1 MRKILFALALL
12 SLSSTSFAD
21 DDWDDVE
28 FCQVKLK
35 DSFTFEAKYC
45 DDCDDNSLKNL
56 SLRTE
61 DVDLDDEVIYLKAY
75 KNTGLYAIWSADE
88 DVDALFNERDLNED
102 STYKIWFKF
111 DYLNKS
117 RKNFKA
123 NLQYKIYSNG
133 VLINSETKNNYE
145 FKHMSNKSHVFF
157 EQDDELFELKCNP
170 DPTPEPPPEPDLIVP
185 NDVCEQFPEPIQGWK
200 DSQSKLV
207 VTNNEVRVTGWSDGY
222 LADSKNNYT
231 YKQNWDGGSEW
242 STLRIGFDKGEQASH
257 LYQDKTPLVCNGNL
271 GCFPGDGLAGDGS
284 LAGEDGLVDSRKAQV
299 PTPIAVEFNSSRNL
313 TIRMQNTDAN
323 FYGKVCS
330 STSQVCSFKEDGD
343 NVVISLKKDLNNLDV
358 NGYNTD
364 KTVELKLEGEL
375 RIKNFKYDAGG
386 HLSLYFADNVN
397 LTIERFVNS
406 GASPKLIF
414 GSDVV
419 WNVVGT
425 NQALGSFSN
434 PDFKLQDA
442 YFEYRTA
449 SSELVLPTI
458 YGPQASFHFKTA
470 SGEVFKGFIL
480 AKSILLDTSEKIY
493 GAITSLWLDMRGS
506 TKIEKPKYPESCWVP
521 PEPQQCT
528 YLPKETFD
536 NGSVLTNWSVM
547 GFGDSVDPKIHGGKF
562 RLNDDRTRQATASAY
577 NYIFPSDQ
585 NYLEIEFDHYAY
597 SSRSG
602 GGDGIALVIS
612 DANVPPKTGAFGGPL
627 GYGMKL
633 KKYHGG
639 EVSSDVEGFAGGW
652 LGIGID
658 EYGNFYQ
665 EGGETRPNGKGK
677 PDNVGIRGSG
687 AQDNQGK
694 WLKGYG
700 YVKGKQFSSSI
711 DNRQNLHRYKI
722 TLNSRDGQRLMLKVE
737 RKVDNQNWK
746 TVISD
751 FDVRKEG
758 HFSQAPTNFRL
769 SVTASTGAATNFHEV
784 DNFQVCADKYSR
796 LTDGIH
802 HFEFD
807 YSGSGSTCQASDVTL
822 RACMNESC
830 SEQYPRDAYD
840 DGSLTPLS
848 VTLLPSVGNNV
859 ANWVGGTNVQ
869 FENETQLELQGSRA
883 GDVTLGIDQ
892 SSVPQFGF
900 EGARCRI
907 NGGPLSANNCNV
919 TFASN
924 VLAVNVNDV
933 VASRETTGE
942 DYLSFC
948 STRTEDGGESRG
960 VNMSIDYEV
969 APVDSSQPVVI
980 SYKKKVKDQAVEW
993 SSDIELTR
1001 ANKYL
1006 PNVYFDDEG
1015 KAFFKLRY
1023 AEAGKVKL
1031 KASVEGVDDSDGF
1044 GSFVSFPSKLKV
1056 TAKSGDKSGEC
1067 TNSENGCSSGFVAAG
1082 EVFELTISALQDDG
1096 SVAENY
1102 QEKTITVSNKVK
1114 YPSNGSLAKLLNEKL
1129 PESSK
1134 WSRGSV
1140 TFDQS
1145 VSEVGAFELIAE
1157 APVAK
1162 DENGDDIGTSL
1173 YLGSKAF
1180 KIADGKSTIG
1190 RFYPDYFKVTGTEW
1204 AYPDNQNDSAYMGQ
1218 NFASVKFEVTAY
1230 NADGYATQNYGS
1242 FADSLKADLHLAG
1255 GYSDRLSILDSDLTS
1270 KNWSGAIW
1278 SKTWV
1283 NSVDWSKASNLDG
1296 PFNSKVSTDSS
1307 TESSI
1312 ALSLNNTASTKT
1324 AHIDPTLFLTEGH
1337 DGKQSRT
1344 VEQQLLSQPDV
1355 RYGRMVLD
1363 DIGGRQGDTLSIPLK
1378 VEYWNKNRFVVNS
1391 EDNRTA
1397 VSAVEQG
1404 DDKLIWSSPGGVT
1417 ACDINIQV
1425 LDSADSETS
1434 SAKVTGGIL
1443 PNANRERLTA
1453 VQGCDNEVRQQSQVW
1468 LDLDDSE
1475 NGLPWLKYDWDNDGS
1490 EENPSSVVTFG
1501 IHRGNDRVIYRGE
1514 PGLTGQ

>member
-45 DDCDDNSLKNL
+45 DDCDDDDSFSLLYSESK
-56 SLRTE
+56 
-61 DVDLDDEVIYLKAY
+61 DIDLDDEAIYLKAFS
-75 KNTGLYAIWSADE
+75 NNGNYALWSADD
-88 DVDALFNERDLNED
+88 DVHGLFNELNLSDEKE
-102 STYKIWFKF
+102 YKIRFQF
-111 DYLNKS
+111 DYIAKGPGRL
-117 RKNFKA
+117 FWA
-123 NLQYKIYSNG
+123 DVYYKLYSNG
-133 VLINSETKNNYE
+133 HLINSGSKRNYP
-145 FKHMSNKSHVFF
+145 FYRMSNKSYVLF
-157 EQDDELFELKCNP
+157 ERDDELFDLNCNP
-170 DPTPEPPPEPDLIVP
+170 APPPEPTPEPEITVPEQ
-185 NDVCEQFPEPIQGWK
+185 VCEAFPEPMQGWK
-200 DSQSKLV
+200 NEVSQLI
-207 VTNNEVRVTGWSDGY
+207 VTNSTVGTLGWSPEYVSDR
-222 LADSKNNYT
+222 
-231 YKQNWDGGSEW
+231 QNIYEYSNSNGQSWD
-242 STLRIGFDKGEQASH
+242 TLRVGFDEGEGAWQ
-257 LYQDKTPLVCNGNL
+257 LYENSRSTICDDRM
-271 GCFPGDGLAGDGS
+271 GCYPGDAQPDGN
-284 LAGEDGLVDSRKAQV
+284 DGLIEKRKAQ
-299 PTPIAVEFNSSRNL
+299 TPAPVNASFDSSQDL
-313 TIRMQNTDAN
+313 IIRTQDTDSN
-323 FYGKVCS
+323 YYGKVCS
-330 STSQVCSFKEDGD
+330 STSTLCEYSNLNDK
-343 NVVISLKKDLNNLDV
+343 VVIRLKSDLNSLNI
-358 NGYNTD
+358 NGYGSE
-364 KTVELKLEGEL
+364 KSVELQIDGTRE
-375 RIKNFKYDAGG
+375 IKNFAYDAGNN
-386 HLSLYFADNVN
+386 LSLYFSDDAK
-397 LTIERFVNS
+397 LTVKTFRNTGS
-406 GASPKLIF
+406 DPKFIF
-414 GSDVV
+414 GSDVIF
-419 WNVVGT
+419 NVVGT
-425 NQALGSFSN
+425 NQPVGPVTSA
-434 PDFKLQDA
+434 DFKLEDA
-442 YFEYRTA
+442 HFDYRTFKD
-449 SSELVLPTI
+449 ELVLPVI
-458 YGPQASFHFKTA
+458 YGPEASVHFKTD
-470 SGEVFKGFIL
+470 SGQVFKGFIL
-480 AKSILLDTSEKIY
+480 AKSIMLDTSEHIY
-493 GAITSLWLDMRGS
+493 GAITSLRLDMRGS

-597 SSRSG
+597 GSNRG

-633 KKYHGG
+633 KKNHGG

-658 EYGNFYQ
+658 EYGNFYR
-665 EGGETRPNGKGK
+665 EGGETIPNRNGRP
-677 PDNVGIRGSG
+677 DSVGIRGSG

-694 WLKGYG
+694 WLKGYA
-700 YVKGKQFSSSI
+700 YVDGTQFSSSI
-711 DNRQNLHRYKI
+711 DNHNDLHRYKI
-722 TLNSRDGQRLMLKVE
+722 TLNSRDGQHMMLKVE
-737 RKVDNQNWK
+737 RSVNGGEWN

-751 FDVRKEG
+751 FDVRTEG

-848 VTLLPSVGNNV
+848 VTLLPSAGNNV

-933 VASRETTGE
+933 VASRETAGE

-993 SSDIELTR
+993 SSDLELTR

-1114 YPSNGSLAKLLNEKL
+1114 YPSNGSLTKLLNERL
-1129 PESSK
+1129 PESSN
-1134 WSRGSV
+1134 WSGGSV

-1283 NSVDWSKASNLDG
+1283 NSVDWSKAANLDG

-1324 AHIDPTLFLTEGH
+1324 AHIDPTLFLTEG
-1337 DGKQSRT
+1337 DGGKQSRT

-1391 EDNRTA
+1391 KDNRTA
-1397 VSAVEQG
+1397 ISAVEQG
-1404 DDKLIWSSPGGVT
+1404 NDKLIWSSPDGVT
-1417 ACDINIQV
+1417 ACDINIRI

-1434 SAKVTGGIL
+1434 SAKVTDGML
-1443 PNANRERLTA
+1443 PNTNRERLTA
-1453 VQGCDNEVRQQSQVW
+1453 VQGCENEVRQQSQVW
-1468 LDLDDSE
+1468 LDLDDSA
-1475 NGLPWLKYDWDNDGS
+1475 NGLPWLKYDWDKDGS

>member
-1 MRKILFALALL
+1 MNNKKSTFVALALATFF
-12 SLSSTSFAD
+12 SSGVTALESQLPAN
-21 DDWDDVE
+21 V
-28 FCQVKLK
+28 CQL
-35 DSFTFEAKYC
+35 
-45 DDCDDNSLKNL
+45 
-56 SLRTE
+56 
-61 DVDLDDEVIYLKAY
+61 
-75 KNTGLYAIWSADE
+75 
-88 DVDALFNERDLNED
+88 
-102 STYKIWFKF
+102 
-111 DYLNKS
+111 
-117 RKNFKA
+117 
-123 NLQYKIYSNG
+123 
-133 VLINSETKNNYE
+133 
-145 FKHMSNKSHVFF
+145 
-157 EQDDELFELKCNP
+157 
-170 DPTPEPPPEPDLIVP
+170 
-185 NDVCEQFPEPIQGWK
+185 FPEPIQGWK
-200 DSQSKLV
+200 GSTSRLNI
-207 VTNNEVRVTGWSDGY
+207 TNDTAHATGWSSEY
-222 LADSKNNYT
+222 LADNANIYNYQ
-231 YKQNWDGGSEW
+231 QNWQGGANW
-242 STLRIGFDKGEQASH
+242 DNLRVGFDEGGNSWQLYKNPAASS
-257 LYQDKTPLVCNGNL
+257 CNGY
-271 GCFPGDGLAGDGS
+271 GCFPADGVSGDGVEVGK
-284 LAGEDGLVDSRKAQV
+284 DGLVESRKAET
-299 PTPIAVEFNSSRNL
+299 PTNITPNFGSLSLDINPDKTDSWFFKKYKIEEFCDDNPSICRYESRWFRPKEAEVTVLSSLKNL
-313 TIRMQNTDAN
+313 TINNYGASFDKLTVVIADGVQVESVNISRGDNVIFQTLNNSTVTFGNWKEATGATVYFFGNNSRINIVNSFNMANKMKVANTNSVTLYAPTGDINFSTANDN
-323 FYGKVCS
+323 FYGFVLGKTVS
-330 STSQVCSFKEDGD
+330 FENPITVHGAVTSQNLTMKN
-343 NVVISLKKDLNNLDV
+343 NVVIQKPDYSCAPPPPVQQCSLLP
-358 NGYNTD
+358 
-364 KTVELKLEGEL
+364 EE
-375 RIKNFKYDAGG
+375 NF
-386 HLSLYFADNVN
+386 
-397 LTIERFVNS
+397 NS
-406 GASPKLIF
+406 G
-414 GSDVV
+414 
-419 WNVVGT
+419 
-425 NQALGSFSN
+425 
-434 PDFKLQDA
+434 
-442 YFEYRTA
+442 
-449 SSELVLPTI
+449 
-458 YGPQASFHFKTA
+458 
-470 SGEVFKGFIL
+470 
-480 AKSILLDTSEKIY
+480 
-493 GAITSLWLDMRGS
+493 SLS
-506 TKIEKPKYPESCWVP
+506 
-521 PEPQQCT
+521 
-528 YLPKETFD
+528 
-536 NGSVLTNWSVM
+536 NWSVM
-547 GFGDSVDPKIHGGKF
+547 GFGNSIDPEIHNNRF
-562 RLNDDRTRQATASAY
+562 RLNANRQRQATASAY

-597 SSRSG
+597 GGGNG

-633 KKYHGG
+633 KKNHGG

-658 EYGNFYQ
+658 EYGNFYR
-665 EGGETRPNGKGK
+665 EGGETIPNRNGK

-687 AQDNQGK
+687 SQDNQGK

-769 SVTASTGAATNFHEV
+769 SVTASTGAATNYHEV

-848 VTLLPSVGNNV
+848 VTLLPSTGNNV

-969 APVDSSQPVVI
+969 APIDSSQPVVI

-993 SSDIELTR
+993 SSNVELTR

-1023 AEAGKVKL
+1023 SEAGKVKL

-1082 EVFELTISALQDDG
+1082 EVFELTISALQDDDT
-1096 SVAENY
+1096 VAENY

-1145 VSEVGAFELIAE
+1145 VSEVGVFELIAE

-1173 YLGSKAF
+1173 YLGSNAF
-1180 KIADGKSTIG
+1180 KIADGKTTIG

-1204 AYPDNQNDSAYMGQ
+1204 TYPDNQNGSVYMGQ
-1218 NFASVKFEVTAY
+1218 NFESVKFEVTAY
-1230 NADGYATQNYGS
+1230 NAEGYATQNYGD

-1255 GYSDRLSILDSDLTS
+1255 SFSDRLSILDSDLTS

-1283 NSVDWSKASNLDG
+1283 NSVDWSKAANLDG

-1312 ALSLNNTASTKT
+1312 ALSLNKTASTKT
-1324 AHIDPTLFLTEGH
+1324 AHIDPTLFLTEGN

-1391 EDNRTA
+1391 KDNRTA
-1397 VSAVEQG
+1397 ISAVEQG
-1404 DDKLIWSSPGGVT
+1404 NDKLIWSSPDGVT
-1417 ACDINIQV
+1417 ACDINIRI
-1425 LDSADSETS
+1425 LDSTDTETS
-1434 SAKVTGGIL
+1434 SAKVIDGML
-1443 PNANRERLTA
+1443 PNTNRERLTA

>member
-45 DDCDDNSLKNL
+45 DDCDDDDSFSLLYSESK
-56 SLRTE
+56 
-61 DVDLDDEVIYLKAY
+61 DIDLDDEAIYLKAFS
-75 KNTGLYAIWSADE
+75 NDGNYALWSADD
-88 DVDALFNERDLNED
+88 DVHGLFNELNLSDEKE
-102 STYKIWFKF
+102 YKIRFQF
-111 DYLNKS
+111 DYIAKGPGRL
-117 RKNFKA
+117 FWA
-123 NLQYKIYSNG
+123 DVYYKLYSNG
-133 VLINSETKNNYE
+133 HLINSGSKRNYP
-145 FKHMSNKSHVFF
+145 FYRMSNKSYVLF
-157 EQDDELFELKCNP
+157 ERDDELFDLNCNLAP
-170 DPTPEPPPEPDLIVP
+170 PPEPTPEPEITVPEQ
-185 NDVCEQFPEPIQGWK
+185 VCEAFPEPIQGWK
-200 DSQSKLV
+200 NEVSQLI
-207 VTNNEVRVTGWSDGY
+207 VTNSTVGTLGWSPEYVSDR
-222 LADSKNNYT
+222 
-231 YKQNWDGGSEW
+231 QNIYEYSNSNGQSWN
-242 STLRIGFDKGEQASH
+242 TLRVGFDEGEEAWQ
-257 LYQDKTPLVCNGNL
+257 LYENSRSTICDDRM
-271 GCFPGDGLAGDGS
+271 GCYPGDAQPDGN
-284 LAGEDGLVDSRKAQV
+284 DGLIEKRKAQ
-299 PTPIAVEFNSSRNL
+299 TPAPVNASFDSSQDL
-313 TIRMQNTDAN
+313 IIRTQDTDSN
-323 FYGKVCS
+323 YYGKVCS
-330 STSQVCSFKEDGD
+330 STSTLCEYSNLNDK
-343 NVVISLKKDLNNLDV
+343 VVIRLKSDLNSLDI
-358 NGYNTD
+358 NGYGSE
-364 KTVELKLEGEL
+364 KSVELQIDGTRE
-375 RIKNFKYDAGG
+375 IKSFAYDAGNN
-386 HLSLYFADNVN
+386 LSLYFSDDAK
-397 LTIERFVNS
+397 LTVKTFRNTGS
-406 GASPKLIF
+406 DPKLIF
-414 GSDVV
+414 GSGVIF
-419 WNVVGT
+419 NVVGT
-425 NQALGSFSN
+425 NQPVGPVTSA
-434 PDFKLQDA
+434 DFKLEDSH
-442 YFEYRTA
+442 FDYRTFKDD
-449 SSELVLPTI
+449 LVLPVI
-458 YGPQASFHFKTA
+458 YGPEASVHFKTD
-470 SGEVFKGFIL
+470 SGQVFKGFIL
-480 AKSILLDTSEKIY
+480 AKSIMLDTSEYIY
-493 GAITSLWLDMRGS
+493 GAITSLRLDMRGS

-597 SSRSG
+597 GSNRG

-633 KKYHGG
+633 KKNHGG

-658 EYGNFYQ
+658 EYGNFYR
-665 EGGETRPNGKGK
+665 EGGETIPNRNGK
-677 PDNVGIRGSG
+677 PDSVGIRGSG

-694 WLKGYG
+694 WLKGYA
-700 YVKGKQFSSSI
+700 YVDGTQFSSSI
-711 DNRQNLHRYKI
+711 DNHNDLHHYKI
-722 TLNSRDGQRLMLKVE
+722 TLNSRDAQHMMLKVE
-737 RKVDNQNWK
+737 RSVNGGEWN

-751 FDVRKEG
+751 FDVRTEG

-848 VTLLPSVGNNV
+848 VTLLPSAGNNV

-933 VASRETTGE
+933 VASRETAGE

-1015 KAFFKLRY
+1015 KAFFKARY

-1056 TAKSGDKSGEC
+1056 TAKSDDKSGEC
-1067 TNSENGCSSGFVAAG
+1067 TKSENGCSSGFVAAG

-1129 PESSK
+1129 PEPNK
-1134 WSRGSV
+1134 WSNGSV

-1204 AYPDNQNDSAYMGQ
+1204 TYPDNQNDSVYMGQ

-1255 GYSDRLSILDSDLTS
+1255 SFSDRLSILDSALTS
-1270 KNWSGAIW
+1270 KNWTGAIW

-1283 NSVDWSKASNLDG
+1283 NSVDWSKAVNLDG

-1324 AHIDPTLFLTEGH
+1324 AHIDPTLFLTEGN

-1391 EDNRTA
+1391 KDNRTTI
-1397 VSAVEQG
+1397 SAVEQG
-1404 DDKLIWSSPGGVT
+1404 NDKLIWSSPDGVT
-1417 ACDINIQV
+1417 ACDINIRI

-1434 SAKVTGGIL
+1434 RAKVTDGML
-1443 PNANRERLTA
+1443 PNTNRERLTA
-1453 VQGCDNEVRQQSQVW
+1453 VQGCENEVRQQSQVW
-1468 LDLDDSE
+1468 LDLDDSA
-1475 NGLPWLKYDWDNDGS
+1475 NGLPWLKYDWDKDGS

>member
-12 SLSSTSFAD
+12 SSSSLSFAD
-21 DDWDDVE
+21 EWDDTETCPIKMDAPFFVE
-28 FCQVKLK
+28 
-35 DSFTFEAKYC
+35 ANYY
-45 DDCDDNSLKNL
+45 DDDDLNDFIGRFFRGN
-56 SLRTE
+56 E
-61 DVDLDDEVIYLKAY
+61 IEDEVIYLK
-75 KNTGLYAIWSADE
+75 KQGQGNVSLYPLWSADD
-88 DVDALFNERDLNED
+88 DVDGIFNEYSLYNRVSYSIRLEYSNVRKQGNSYTGDLNYYLRSSSGSLIRQE
-102 STYKIWFKF
+102 TVF
-111 DYLNKS
+111 DNV
-117 RKNFKA
+117 F
-123 NLQYKIYSNG
+123 SNMSNSAD
-133 VLINSETKNNYE
+133 VLIEKGE
-145 FKHMSNKSHVFF
+145 
-157 EQDDELFELKCNP
+157 ELKNLRCGELERP
-170 DPTPEPPPEPDLIVP
+170 SPTPEPEITVPEQ
-185 NDVCEQFPEPIQGWK
+185 VCEVFPEPIQGWK
-200 DSQSKLV
+200 NEVSQLI
-207 VTNNEVRVTGWSDGY
+207 VTNSTVGTLGWSPEY
-222 LADSKNNYT
+222 IADR
-231 YKQNWDGGSEW
+231 QNIYEYSNSNGQSWN
-242 STLRIGFDKGEQASH
+242 TLRVGFDEGEEAWQ
-257 LYQDKTPLVCNGNL
+257 LYENSRSTICDDQM
-271 GCFPGDGLAGDGS
+271 GCYPGDAQPDGN
-284 LAGEDGLVDSRKAQV
+284 DGLVEKRKAQ
-299 PTPIAVEFNSSRNL
+299 TPAPVNASFDSSQDL
-313 TIRMQNTDAN
+313 IIRTQDTDSN
-323 FYGKVCS
+323 YYGKVCS
-330 STSQVCSFKEDGD
+330 STSTLCEYSNLNDK
-343 NVVISLKKDLNNLDV
+343 VVIRLKSDLNSLDI
-358 NGYNTD
+358 NGYGSE
-364 KTVELKLEGEL
+364 KSVELQIGGTRE
-375 RIKNFKYDAGG
+375 IKSFAYDAGNN
-386 HLSLYFADNVN
+386 LSLYFSDDAK
-397 LTIERFVNS
+397 LTVKTFRNTGS
-406 GASPKLIF
+406 DPKLIF
-414 GSDVV
+414 GSGVIF
-419 WNVVGT
+419 NVVGT
-425 NQALGSFSN
+425 NQPVGPVTSA
-434 PDFKLQDA
+434 DFKLEDA
-442 YFEYRTA
+442 HFDYRTFKDD
-449 SSELVLPTI
+449 LVLPVI
-458 YGPQASFHFKTA
+458 YGPEASVHFKTD
-470 SGEVFKGFIL
+470 SGQVFKGFIL
-480 AKSILLDTSEKIY
+480 AKSIMLDTSEHIY
-493 GAITSLWLDMRGS
+493 GAITSLRLDMRGS

-677 PDNVGIRGSG
+677 PDSVGIRGSG
-687 AQDNQGK
+687 SQDNQGK

-711 DNRQNLHRYKI
+711 DNHNDLHRYKI
-722 TLNSRDGQRLMLKVE
+722 TLNSRDGQHMMLKVE
-737 RKVDNQNWK
+737 RSVNGGEWN

-751 FDVRKEG
+751 FDVRTEG

-933 VASRETTGE
+933 VASRETAGE

-993 SSDIELTR
+993 SSDVELTR

-1114 YPSNGSLAKLLNEKL
+1114 YPSNGSLAKLLNERL
-1129 PESSK
+1129 PESSN
-1134 WSRGSV
+1134 WSGGTV

-1145 VSEVGAFELIAE
+1145 VSEVGAFELIVE

-1204 AYPDNQNDSAYMGQ
+1204 TYPDNQNDSAYMGQ

-1242 FADSLKADLHLAG
+1242 FADSLKADLYLAG

-1278 SKTWV
+1278 SKAWV
-1283 NSVDWSKASNLDG
+1283 NSVDWSKAANLDG

-1312 ALSLNNTASTKT
+1312 ALSLNNTASMKT
-1324 AHIDPTLFLTEGH
+1324 AHIDPTLFLTEG
-1337 DGKQSRT
+1337 DGGKQSRT

-1391 EDNRTA
+1391 KDNRTA
-1397 VSAVEQG
+1397 ISAVEQG
-1404 DDKLIWSSPGGVT
+1404 NDKLIWSSPDGVT
-1417 ACDINIQV
+1417 ACDINIRI

-1434 SAKVTGGIL
+1434 SAKVTDGML
-1443 PNANRERLTA
+1443 PNTNRERLTA
-1453 VQGCDNEVRQQSQVW
+1453 VQGCENEVRQQSQVW
-1468 LDLDDSE
+1468 LDLDDSA
-1475 NGLPWLKYDWDNDGS
+1475 NGLPWLKYNWDNKNAG